1 LLINQAQEPLETLPR
16 TLSFNYRLIFFGLV
30 FLACLFPFVD
40 SPLALFMG
48 FISTQLLGHPFARQ
62 NHKIAQ
68 CLLKTAV
75 VGLGFGMNFSHALE
89 AGKEGFLFT
98 LFSIVITLL
107 GGIWLGKRLG
117 VESKSSFL
125 ITAGT
130 AICGG
135 SAIAALSPLIKA
147 NEKQISSALGVV
159 FVLNSL
165 ALFLFPVF
173 GNLLGMT
180 QHEFGIWSA
189 IAIHDTSSVVG
200 AAARYGEEALQTA
213 TTIKLE
219 RALWIIP
226 LSFLTML
233 LNRNGAKMQFP
244 YFIGFFMLAMVLS
257 HYYTDY
263 QHIYLIIISS
273 AKKLLVLSMFLI
285 GAGLDIASIKSVGI
299 KPFVQGLSLWIFIS
313 AISLVV
319 LLFAF

>member
-1 LLINQAQEPLETLPR
+1 
-16 TLSFNYRLIFFGLV
+16 
-30 FLACLFPFVD
+30 
-40 SPLALFMG
+40 MG
-48 FISTQLLGHPFARQ
+48 FISTQFLGHPFARQ

-68 CLLKTAV
+68 GLLKTAV

-244 YFIGFFMLAMVLS
+244 YFIGFFMLAMVIS

-263 QHIYLIIISS
+263 QNIYLIIISS